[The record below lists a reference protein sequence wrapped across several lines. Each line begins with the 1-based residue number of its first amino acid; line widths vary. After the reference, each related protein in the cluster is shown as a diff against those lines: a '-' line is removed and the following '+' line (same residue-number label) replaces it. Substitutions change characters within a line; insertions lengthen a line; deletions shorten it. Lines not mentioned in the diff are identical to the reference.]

1 MSMRSLT
8 RKESIALALIHDRIV
23 SQQPCPSL
31 TEIAEA
37 MGMRSR
43 SGPHRLVNGLI
54 EKGFLS
60 RRGHGLKLVEL
71 PDAVPP
77 VAIVEKRVIQHV
89 PRPVPVPVPMPPV
102 SPHPP
107 KDQARL
113 ASTRRKRTYVV
124 ELEADVNRRLRLISE
139 NAGIPAEAIITQAL
153 RAWIMDAEEGEA
165 AV

>member
-1 MSMRSLT
+1 MRSLT
-8 RKESIALALIHDRIV
+8 RKESIALALIHDRIT

-54 EKGFLS
+54 EKGFHV

-71 PDAVPP
+71 SDAVPS
-77 VAIVEKRVIQHV
+77 VAIVEKEVVRHV
-89 PRPVPVPVPMPPV
+89 LQPVPVAVPEPLV

-107 KDQARL
+107 KDQAKL
-113 ASTRRKRTYVV
+113 AATRRKRTYVV
-124 ELEADVNRRLRLISE
+124 ELERDVNRRLRIISE

-153 RAWIMDAEEGEA
+153 RAWIMDAEESEKLS
-165 AV
+165 

>member
-8 RKESIALALIHDRIV
+8 RKESVILALIQDRIV

-31 TEIAEA
+31 QEMAET

-54 EKGFLS
+54 EKGFLV
-60 RRGHGLKLVEL
+60 RKGHGLRLVEL
-71 PDAVPP
+71 PEASPP
-77 VAIVEKRVIQHV
+77 VAIVEKEVVRHV
-89 PRPVPVPVPMPPV
+89 LQPVPMLVHEPVV

-113 ASTRRKRTYVV
+113 ATTRRKRTYVV

-139 NAGIPAEAIITQAL
+139 NAGIPAEVIISQAL
-153 RAWIMDAEEGEA
+153 RAWIMDAEEGE
-165 AV
+165 VTG